1 MAVLRCLDRFA
12 WRTNTACIV
21 LLHDPRATQWKQC
34 GPCDTR
40 TLPLLARLLLR
51 GTSLHA
57 QTCSLAVTHAK
68 PKNTTAGTQSRPA
81 CPLRIGAHMHFSIHH
96 VLKLHSPEPASR
108 HPASLQTRGG
118 QRQHGDQR
126 VVSGSQEACLR
137 AAAHRQC
144 TDEHCCR
151 PWERHA
157 SVPAPCHR
165 ERVQAGAPLSRAAG
179 ARTGAADASVAARRT
194 LPPNDRVLLPMQRSR
209 INAALRMP
217 AQPPCA
223 CGPSAARRAA

>member
-1 MAVLRCLDRFA
+1 VAVLRCLDRFA

-151 PWERHA
+151 PWEPQLLCLPLTTVNRCRPGHPSA
-157 SVPAPCHR
+157 ARQAPEQAR
-165 ERVQAGAPLSRAAG
+165 PTPVSRRAERCLPTTECCCQCR
-179 ARTGAADASVAARRT
+179 GAAF
-194 LPPNDRVLLPMQRSR
+194 
-209 INAALRMP
+209 NAALKMP